1 MQTETKLTA
10 RLLVPWRAMGAE
22 VLNITGSAFQAPG
35 WPDIFICHK
44 HWSGWIEF
52 KGPTTPIQP
61 HQKRIVRTIGLT
73 QSVFVVRFL
82 YQDAATWRYEVS
94 DSNLTRLVEC
104 AQTGTDGQVAASMLK
119 ELQKLE
125 N

>member
-1 MQTETKLTA
+1 MQIETKLTA
-10 RLLVPWRAMGAE
+10 RLLVSWRAMGSE
-22 VLNITGSAFQAPG
+22 ILNITGSAFQAPG

-82 YQDAATWRYEVS
+82 YQEGNTWRYEVL
-94 DSNLTRLVEC
+94 DSTLVRLMEFV
-104 AQTGTDGQVAASMLK
+104 QSGTDGQVAAGMLK
-119 ELQKLE
+119 ELRKLE
-125 N
+125 G